1 MPTAI
6 GYVRQSRRKDS
17 DASPETQREAIA
29 AYCQSQGWTLE
40 GYHQDIGVSGWD
52 VTAVRPGLDAL
63 MSRVSQGGV
72 DVVVVRD
79 LSRLSR
85 RGIREALEIVDTLE
99 ASGATLASVGE
110 PFLQTDTPI
119 AQAIFSLFA
128 AFAKQES
135 DLRSEKVKEAKAHVR
150 AVKLEW
156 AGGVAPFGLQ
166 VRDRRLQPKPGEAE
180 VVREVV
186 HNIVNGA
193 TLRGELQRLNRAGV
207 KPRRADAWGRS
218 SLRTLLRSCY
228 LAGYQPDGKG
238 GYLSD
243 EDGLPLVIHEPVL
256 APGEWEHLQ
265 TVLNARSGQGGGGTG
280 ERTFLSGLLWCGVCG
295 GKLHGARGRLPH
307 YGVYRCGFCSG
318 VSVSMAALDH
328 LVARYVVATIAAI
341 DPDSQELDTLARL
354 YGAEM
359 GLGGQPERTELEGAL
374 TQLNSA
380 LGRVDEAYAD
390 GLLELDR
397 YRSQVE
403 RIGAKRA
410 DVTRQLAALERAT
423 PDITVLLDPLAA
435 SDDGAEVLM
444 ALPTAPA
451 VLKAMVERVVVNTAA
466 PGTWQPE
473 RVSIIPASG
482 LSASVPPA
490 S

>member
-1 MPTAI
+1 
-6 GYVRQSRRKDS
+6 
-17 DASPETQREAIA
+17 
-29 AYCQSQGWTLE
+29 
-40 GYHQDIGVSGWD
+40 
-52 VTAVRPGLDAL
+52 
-63 MSRVSQGGV
+63 
-72 DVVVVRD
+72 
-79 LSRLSR
+79 
-85 RGIREALEIVDTLE
+85 
-99 ASGATLASVGE
+99 
-110 PFLQTDTPI
+110 
-119 AQAIFSLFA
+119 
-128 AFAKQES
+128 
-135 DLRSEKVKEAKAHVR
+135 
-150 AVKLEW
+150 
-156 AGGVAPFGLQ
+156 
-166 VRDRRLQPKPGEAE
+166 
-180 VVREVV
+180 
-186 HNIVNGA
+186 
-193 TLRGELQRLNRAGV
+193 
-207 KPRRADAWGRS
+207 
-218 SLRTLLRSCY
+218 
-228 LAGYQPDGKG
+228 
-238 GYLSD
+238 
-243 EDGLPLVIHEPVL
+243 
-256 APGEWEHLQ
+256 
-265 TVLNARSGQGGGGTG
+265 
-280 ERTFLSGLLWCGVCG
+280 VCG